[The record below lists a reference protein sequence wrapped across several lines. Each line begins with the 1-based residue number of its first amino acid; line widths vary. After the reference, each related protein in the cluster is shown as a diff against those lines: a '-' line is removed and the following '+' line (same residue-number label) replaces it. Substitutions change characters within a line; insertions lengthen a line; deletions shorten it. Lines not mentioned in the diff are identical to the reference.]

1 MLASL
6 GVTGNGLQ
14 MIETDEDFADRNVRV
29 KENVRKKLE
38 RARQVGLFNKN
49 TPQSNEPVSSL
60 RIGANMVLST

>member
-38 RARQVGLFNKN
+38 RAR
-49 TPQSNEPVSSL
+49 
-60 RIGANMVLST
+60 